1 MKLPKDF
8 KFLINEL
15 EKLPGLGPKSAMRLA
30 IHLIQDK
37 ESNALALASAMSQAK
52 KNTRYCKVCGAF
64 SDDEICEICADGQ
77 RDHTKIC
84 IVENIVDLLA
94 IERAGFFN
102 GLYHVL
108 GGVVSPLEGIDETE
122 INLES
127 LYSRL
132 ENVEEIIFAL
142 PSSIE
147 ADATFLIMK
156 ERIEEVNSTTNL
168 SKVAIGL
175 PVGSNIDYADNLTLI
190 RSFENRV
197 GA

>member
-37 ESNALALASAMSQAK
+37 ESNAIALASALSQSK
-52 KNTRYCKVCGAF
+52 KNTKYCKFCGAF
-64 SDDEICEICADGQ
+64 SDEDMCEICSSHE
-77 RDHTKIC
+77 RDRSKIC

-94 IERAGFFN
+94 VERAGFYN

-108 GGVVSPLEGIDETE
+108 GGVVSPLDGIDESE
-122 INLES
+122 INLEG
-127 LYSRL
+127 LYTRL
-132 ENVEEIIFAL
+132 DRAEEIIFAL

-147 ADATFLIMK
+147 ADATFLIMQ
-156 ERIEEVNSTTNL
+156 ERILEVKPNIKL

-197 GA
+197 GS